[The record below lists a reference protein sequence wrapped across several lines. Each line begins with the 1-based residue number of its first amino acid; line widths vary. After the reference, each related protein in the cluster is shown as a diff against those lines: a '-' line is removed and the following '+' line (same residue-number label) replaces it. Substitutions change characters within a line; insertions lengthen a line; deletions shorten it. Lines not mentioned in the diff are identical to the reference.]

1 LEVAGLG
8 FSFMEAEVVG
18 STLGRE
24 KMNIERIPYSLYLT
38 IFDFL
43 VEQEFQVMSYLT
55 ALVKKRLY
63 IQKEDLL
70 IH

>member
-1 LEVAGLG
+1 
-8 FSFMEAEVVG
+8 MEAEVVG

-63 IQKEDLL
+63 IQKGDLL
-70 IH
+70 IP